1 MQDQPFRV
9 IVIGAGPAGLY
20 LARAL
25 GAAKIDYVVLERASS
40 AFLERG
46 NHLLIFPHTV
56 RLLHQIGLYDEAKK
70 RSYKLSGK
78 IDMTKSGYVLSDYS
92 MWHLLQ
98 ERHGYPT
105 LPIQRYDVLE
115 MLYKSIPS
123 REQRIK
129 TGAKAISIKET
140 DQGVEVE
147 LEDGTTETG
156 SVVIG
161 ADGVHGIT
169 KKYIEE
175 AVSKTA
181 TESTDTRWLDIPTT
195 SQYCSIYAEG
205 TNTKKIPSGI
215 FYETRDTGRAIQL
228 GADNDMLRVI
238 MYKRLPQQMS
248 GSVSYT
254 AEQME
259 EFAEALFDM
268 AVAPGVTL
276 GEIWPDFHKHTAR
289 LVNQNEGFT
298 KHWHT
303 GRVVITGDASVCT
316 SSVNGLGVNCGL
328 HSAVALANQLQKAVS
343 SLAGNPSTESLRE
356 AFARYQHIRG
366 GELQAI
372 YNQAYSSMRQL
383 TWDSWKDWFI
393 DRFLRRW
400 IGSDFLVRKYLN
412 PLICK
417 GQILSYVPFEDVPAP
432 LPWRRTPEAS
442 ANEDKKSEPLV
453 VGQAQ

>member
-25 GAAKIDYVVLERASS
+25 GAAKIGYVVLERAPST
-40 AFLERG
+40 FLERG
-46 NHLLIFPHTV
+46 NHLLLFPHTI

-70 RSYKLSGK
+70 RSYKLRRK
-78 IDMTKSGYVLSDYS
+78 IDMTKTGYVLSDYT
-92 MWHLLQ
+92 MWHLLE

-115 MLYKSIPS
+115 MCYKSIPN
-123 REQRIK
+123 REHLIK
-129 TGAKAISIKET
+129 TEAKAVSIKET

-147 LEDGTTETG
+147 LEDGTVETG

-161 ADGVHGIT
+161 ADGVHGMT

-175 AVSKTA
+175 AVFKTTTEA
-181 TESTDTRWLDIPTT
+181 TGAPLFNIPTT
-195 SQYCSIYAEG
+195 SQYYSIYAEG
-205 TNTKKIPSGI
+205 TKTKKIPSGI

-228 GADNDMLRVI
+228 GADNDTLRIV
-238 MYKRLPQQMS
+238 MYRKLPQQMT
-248 GSVSYT
+248 GPVSYT

-268 AVAPGVTL
+268 AVTPWVTL

-289 LVNQNEGFT
+289 LVNQNEGFA

-303 GRVVITGDASVCT
+303 GRVVITSDASVCT

-328 HSAVALANQLQKAVS
+328 HSSVALANQLQQAVFS
-343 SLAGNPSTESLRE
+343 SAGNPSTESLRE
-356 AFARYQHIRG
+356 AFARYQRIHAR
-366 GELQAI
+366 ELQAI
-372 YNQAYSSMRQL
+372 YIQAHSSMRQL
-383 TWDSWKDWFI
+383 TWDSWKNWFI

-412 PLICK
+412 PLICR
-417 GQILSYVPFEDVPAP
+417 GQILSYVPFKGVSAP
-432 LPWRRTPEAS
+432 LPWRRTPDVPI
-442 ANEDKKSEPLV
+442 NEDKESEPLV
-453 VGQAQ
+453 VVE

>member
-25 GAAKIDYVVLERASS
+25 GAAKIDYVVLERALST
-40 AFLERG
+40 FLERG
-46 NHLLIFPHTV
+46 NHLLLFPHTV
-56 RLLHQIGLYDEAKK
+56 RLLHQLGLYDEAKK
-70 RSYKLSGK
+70 RSYRLRRKVD
-78 IDMTKSGYVLSDYS
+78 ITKSGYVLSDYS
-92 MWHLLQ
+92 MWDLLE

-115 MLYKSIPS
+115 MFYKSIPNK
-123 REQRIK
+123 EHLIK
-129 TGAKAISIKET
+129 TGAKVTSINET

-147 LEDGTTETG
+147 LEDGTVETG

-161 ADGVHGIT
+161 ADGVHGMT

-175 AVSKTA
+175 AVSRAA
-181 TESTDTRWLDIPTT
+181 TEATDTPRFDIPTT
-195 SQYCSIYAEG
+195 SQYYSIYAEG

-228 GADNDMLRVI
+228 GADDDTLRIVL
-238 MYKRLPQQMS
+238 YRKLPQQMA
-248 GSVSYT
+248 GPVSYT
-254 AEQME
+254 AEQTE
-259 EFAEALFDM
+259 EVAEALFDM

-298 KHWHT
+298 KYWHT
-303 GRVVITGDASVCT
+303 DRVVITGDATVCT

-328 HSAVALANQLQKAVS
+328 HSSVALANQLQQAVFS
-343 SLAGNPSTESLRE
+343 SAGNPSTESLRK
-356 AFARYQHIRG
+356 AFARYQYIRER
-366 GELQAI
+366 ELKAI
-372 YNQAYSSMRQL
+372 YIQAYSSMRQL

-400 IGSDFLVRKYLN
+400 IGSDFFVRKYLN
-412 PLICK
+412 PLVCK
-417 GQILSYVPFEDVPAP
+417 GQILSYVPFEGVAAL
-432 LPWRRTPEAS
+432 LPWKWTPEK
-442 ANEDKKSEPLV
+442 EL
-453 VGQAQ
+453 